1 MSTTHETTV
10 PPEFDPSDHSADSI
24 NILIVDDLRVNFLLI
39 RAMLGKINASLTWC
53 EAGLHAINH
62 IKEGKKTD
70 IILMDYNMPGMD
82 GLEAT
87 RLIKNIAPEIPVISL
102 STFTENPLFDR
113 KNAPFDGYIPKPV
126 DPVLLLEVINEKL
139 KKQ

>member
-1 MSTTHETTV
+1 MLTIDETHEL
-10 PPEFDPSDHSADSI
+10 PEIDPSDHSAESI
-24 NILIVDDLRVNFLLI
+24 SILIVDDLRVNFLLI
-39 RAMLGKINASLTWC
+39 KAMLGKISAHLTWC
-53 EAGLHAINH
+53 ETGFHALNH
-62 IKEGKKTD
+62 IKEGNKTD

-87 RLIKNIAPEIPVISL
+87 RMIKSIAPGIPVVSL

-126 DPVLLLEVINEKL
+126 DPAMLIDMIKEKL
-139 KKQ
+139 NKQ